1 MKTLFRNAL
10 IALKWIFM
18 VNDVR
23 ALNRPIENIL
33 PHNDIAPTA
42 PRIWLPSWITGLK
55 GRRPIIG
62 RRCRP
67 QVEFPGFQELG
78 QDLSQS
84 LPWGKIANVRKWKDP
99 SAQPFL
105 FNMIHPHSWR
115 VLTLVSR
122 KQTAVSLSDST
133 LPHSA
138 LEPTPLKRFLA

>member
-1 MKTLFRNAL
+1 
-10 IALKWIFM
+10 M

-42 PRIWLPSWITGLK
+42 RFKNMTPSWITGLK

-62 RRCRP
+62 RRSRP

-84 LPWGKIANVRKWKDP
+84 LPWGKIANVRK
-99 SAQPFL
+99 
-105 FNMIHPHSWR
+105 
-115 VLTLVSR
+115 
-122 KQTAVSLSDST
+122 
-133 LPHSA
+133 
-138 LEPTPLKRFLA
+138 